1 MHYNGTDVS
10 LYAWLVYDREGADR
24 NRDYIEYHHEVG
36 KRYGIT
42 FRLIFVDELSEEII
56 DDVITKDRPD
66 LCIVRTMYTPVYEA
80 LENRGIRCFN
90 SYKVSYLTDHKGRC
104 IEYIREHT
112 SVPVV
117 PTAVIS
123 CATDRSGGDDI
134 TSEEIISK
142 KSFINV
148 PEMIDH
154 LKNYPGYVIKS
165 ATGHGGSEVMRLT
178 EDIYKQWDIDHDR
191 DVPNTDRTMDMQ
203 SGERPESVPDRG
215 LSAALSWLV
224 KDDILL
230 QPFIDG
236 PGEDVRVYVIG
247 DEIVAAVKRR
257 VGSGRLDSGEF
268 RANASLGGEVSPYKL
283 SDDERRLVRQIAD
296 QFDFGMVGIDF
307 IIDGNGAFIFN
318 EIENVV
324 GARMLYRCRP
334 DVDILDRY
342 LKYIRDGMM
351 ER

>member
-1 MHYNGTDVS
+1 MHYNGTDLS

-24 NRDYIEYHHEVG
+24 NRDYIEYHHKVG

-42 FRLIFVDELSEEII
+42 FRLIFVEELSEDII
-56 DDVITKDRPD
+56 DDAITKDRPD
-66 LCIVRTMYTPVYEA
+66 FCIVRTMYTPVYAA
-80 LENRGIRCFN
+80 LESRGIRCFN

-117 PTAVIS
+117 PTTVIS
-123 CATDRSGGDDI
+123 CAGDRPGEDEKIS
-134 TSEEIISK
+134 SESIGNKSYKNISD
-142 KSFINV
+142 
-148 PEMIDH
+148 MIDH

-178 EDIYKQWDIDHDR
+178 G
-191 DVPNTDRTMDMQ
+191 TF
-203 SGERPESVPDRG
+203 
-215 LSAALSWLV
+215 LSPALSWLE

-247 DEIVAAVKRR
+247 DEIVSAVKRR
-257 VGSGRLDSGEF
+257 VGSGRSDSGEF
-268 RANASLGGEVSPYKL
+268 RANASLGGEVSVYEL
-283 SDDERRLVRQIAD
+283 SDDERRLVRQITD

-307 IIDGNGAFIFN
+307 IVDENGAFIFN

-324 GARMLYRCRP
+324 GARMLYRCCP

-342 LKYIRDGMM
+342 LKYIVDYL
-351 ER
+351 

>member
-24 NRDYIEYHHEVG
+24 NRDYIEYHHKVG

-42 FRLIFVDELSEEII
+42 FRLIFVEELSEDII
-56 DDVITKDRPD
+56 DDAITKDRPD
-66 LCIVRTMYTPVYEA
+66 FCIVRTMYTPVYAA
-80 LENRGIRCFN
+80 LESRGIRCFN

-117 PTAVIS
+117 PTTVIS

-148 PEMIDH
+148 PEMIDY
-154 LKNYPGYVIKS
+154 LKNYTGYVIKS

-178 EDIYKQWDIDHDR
+178 GTFI
-191 DVPNTDRTMDMQ
+191 
-203 SGERPESVPDRG
+203 SS
-215 LSAALSWLV
+215 ALSWLV

-236 PGEDVRVYVIG
+236 SGEDVRVYVIG

-268 RANASLGGEVSPYKL
+268 RANASLGGEVSSYKL
-283 SDDERRLVRQIAD
+283 SDDERRLVRQITD

-307 IIDGNGAFIFN
+307 IVDKNGAFIFN

-324 GARMLYRCRP
+324 GARMLYRCCP

-342 LKYIRDGMM
+342 LKYIVDYL
-351 ER
+351 

>member
-1 MHYNGTDVS
+1 MYYNGTDVS

-24 NRDYIEYHHEVG
+24 NRDYIEYHHKVG

-42 FRLIFVDELSEEII
+42 FRLIFVDELSEDII
-56 DDVITKDRPD
+56 DDAITKDRPD

-80 LENRGIRCFN
+80 LESRGIRCFN

-104 IEYIREHT
+104 IEYIRQHT

-117 PTAVIS
+117 PTTVI
-123 CATDRSGGDDI
+123 AGAADL
-134 TSEEIISK
+134 
-142 KSFINV
+142 KS
-148 PEMIDH
+148 
-154 LKNYPGYVIKS
+154 YPGYVIKS

-178 EDIYKQWDIDHDR
+178 DE
-191 DVPNTDRTMDMQ
+191 T
-203 SGERPESVPDRG
+203 
-215 LSAALSWLV
+215 LSSARAWLT
-224 KDDILL
+224 KGDILL
-230 QPFIDG
+230 QPFING

-283 SDDERRLVRQIAD
+283 SDDERRLVRQITD

-307 IIDGNGAFIFN
+307 IIDADGAFIFN

-342 LKYIRDGMM
+342 LKYIVDYL
-351 ER
+351 

>member
-10 LYAWLVYDREGADR
+10 LYAWLVYDREGADK
-24 NRDYIEYHHEVG
+24 NRDYIEYHYEVG

-42 FRLIFVDELSEEII
+42 FRLVFADELSEDII
-56 DDVITKDRPD
+56 DDVISKDRPD
-66 LCIVRTMYTPVYEA
+66 FCIVRTMYTPVYKV
-80 LENRGIRCFN
+80 LESRGIRCFN

-104 IEYIREHT
+104 IEYIREYT

-117 PTAVIS
+117 PTTVIS
-123 CATDRSGGDDI
+123 CAGDRSGGDDVM
-134 TSEEIISK
+134 SGEIISK

-148 PEMIDH
+148 PEIIDH

-178 EDIYKQWDIDHDR
+178 DE
-191 DVPNTDRTMDMQ
+191 T
-203 SGERPESVPDRG
+203 
-215 LSAALSWLV
+215 LSAARSWLA
-224 KDDILL
+224 KGDLLL

-247 DEIVAAVKRR
+247 DEIVAAVKRK
-257 VGSGRLDSGEF
+257 VGSGRMDSGEF
-268 RANASLGGEVSPYKL
+268 RANASLGGDVSAYEL
-283 SDDERRLVRQIAD
+283 SDVERQLVRQIID

-307 IIDGNGAFIFN
+307 IIDKNGAFIFN

-324 GARMLYRCRP
+324 GARMLYRCCP
-334 DVDILDRY
+334 DVDILDMYLRY
-342 LKYIRDGMM
+342 IVGDL
-351 ER
+351 

>member
-1 MHYNGTDVS
+1 MHYNGTDLS

-24 NRDYIEYHHEVG
+24 NRDYIDYHHEVG
-36 KRYGIT
+36 KRYGIA

-66 LCIVRTMYTPVYEA
+66 FCIVRTMYTPVYAA
-80 LENRGIRCFN
+80 LESRGIRCFN

-117 PTAVIS
+117 PTTVIS
-123 CATDRSGGDDI
+123 CAGDL
-134 TSEEIISK
+134 
-142 KSFINV
+142 N
-148 PEMIDH
+148 
-154 LKNYPGYVIKS
+154 NYPGYVIKS

-178 EDIYKQWDIDHDR
+178 GTFI
-191 DVPNTDRTMDMQ
+191 
-203 SGERPESVPDRG
+203 SS
-215 LSAALSWLV
+215 ALSWLA

-257 VGSGRLDSGEF
+257 VGSGRSDSGEF

-283 SDDERRLVRQIAD
+283 SDDERRLVRQITD

-307 IIDGNGAFIFN
+307 IVDENGAFIFN

-324 GARMLYRCRP
+324 GARMLYRCCP

-342 LKYIRDGMM
+342 LKYIVDYL
-351 ER
+351 